1 MTRLPVSALVHTL
14 NEADQIVDCL
24 RSVEWAD
31 EIYLLD
37 SFSADQTVEIV
48 RRNFPRARLE
58 QRKSLG
64 SAAQKNYGM
73 DQATHDWVLVV
84 DADERVPPELRG
96 EIEALLQS
104 EPPLWAYSIG
114 RRNFVLGKEVHYSGL
129 QRDRVTRLFHR
140 KHARYPNR
148 RVHADLEVD
157 GATGQL
163 RERMI
168 HFYVRSFDHM
178 VAKMTRYGVWGA
190 AQMHLQGKQTSA
202 AAILGHALAR
212 FFRDYFINLG
222 ILDGVRG
229 LIIVGLH
236 TYYAFWKY
244 AKLWEFNELRN
255 AGKPVPLP
263 ELDLTE
269 ERWVKPWEEVKKQN

>member
-37 SFSADQTVEIV
+37 SFSTDRTVEIV
-48 RRNFPRARLE
+48 RRNFPRVRLE

-157 GATGQL
+157 GATGRL

-202 AAILGHALAR
+202 AGILGHALAR

-222 ILDGVRG
+222 ILDGARG

-269 ERWVKPWEEVKKQN
+269 ERWVKPWEVEQKS